1 VELLIPTAIII
12 AIGQLNRVIEPQKIG
27 KQIPSC
33 NFDSKPYCVGNAPLA
48 SLYYPDNPKLTLSQ
62 GSNLVWRCGKNIGVN
77 MTTMPG
83 QNNGIPKEVFDPSI
97 SDCQSMKIAIAPIA
111 ASNEQASLA
120 AFELVTLGNKL
131 IPGASK
137 YTTFVKFDSADAF
150 TETILSKGYSID
162 PALNIYSAAV
172 IINSVAPNWDYTVR
186 FNKTIYQFGNT
197 RTNAVPTNEVPW
209 DETQREGSFYMGTYV
224 QMGYFALTDFVN
236 SFIASKTCWESGKC
250 PLLGK
255 GGSATTGYVT
265 LQTIGGVP
273 FPNPESQT
281 NGFWGAIGFV
291 FALLMIISLLYP
303 LSNVIKSLV
312 QEKESKLRE
321 GMLMMAM
328 REDALWFSWV
338 FNFFCLFLPLSII
351 LTIVGKGLFV
361 YSQPVFIWFYFFLF
375 FMSSTSYCIC
385 MSMFFSKS
393 RTAAIVGTLI
403 FFMGFFVYVGIQS
416 GSGASR
422 GSIMAACLHPATAFT
437 YGTLAFAE
445 YEDAQIGITQFTWN
459 TSQNQPITFQDCL
472 TMMFIDTF
480 YLAFIGWYVGNIW
493 PSEFG
498 THKPWYFI
506 FIPSYWYNSLLSLAC
521 CCIPNSYRRV
531 RINRPQDSESL
542 TEDSVEEV
550 TENLQQQITRN
561 ECVDIRNLQK
571 SFATTNGIKKAVDG
585 LNLKMFSGQITALLG
600 HNGAGKT
607 TLIAMLTGLIPADA
621 GNAIIEGLSIV
632 DEMEEVRK
640 NLGVCPQHD
649 ILFPQLTV
657 EEHLMMFSAFKGT
670 PRSQQKDEVERMI
683 QAVGLTEK
691 RKVYSRFLSGGQ
703 KRKLSVG
710 IAFIGGSRVVFL
722 DEPTSGMDPYSRR
735 FTWNI
740 IRQHK
745 EGRVVVLTT
754 HFMDEA
760 GR

>member
-1 VELLIPTAIII
+1 MEILIPTIIII
-12 AIGQLNRVIEPQKIG
+12 AIGQLNKVILPHTINESIPQVATSYVSTFSNQYFPDSP
-27 KQIPSC
+27 KQVLKES
-33 NFDSKPYCVGNAPLA
+33 
-48 SLYYPDNPKLTLSQ
+48 
-62 GSNLVWRCGKNIGVN
+62 SNLVWRCGKKIGVN
-77 MTTMPG
+77 TTTYY
-83 QNNGIPKEVFDPSI
+83 QNGNPVTKDVFDPSI
-97 SDCQSMKIAIAPIA
+97 SDCQPMKIAFAPHDLTDLQASKA
-111 ASNEQASLA
+111 ASDIVAFGNQFIPYAS
-120 AFELVTLGNKL
+120 TYN
-131 IPGASK
+131 
-137 YTTFVKFDSADAF
+137 TFVKFDSADAF
-150 TETILSKGYSID
+150 NRTILSSTYSVD
-162 PALNIYSAAV
+162 PAEPIYSAAV
-172 IINSVAPNWDYTVR
+172 IINSAAPNWDYTVR
-186 FNKTIYQFGNT
+186 FNKTIYQFGTT
-197 RTNAVPTNEVPW
+197 RTKAVPTNTVPW
-209 DETQREGSFYMGTYV
+209 DEAEREGVLYVQTYN
-224 QMGYFALTDFVN
+224 QMGYFTLTDFVN
-236 SFIASKTCWESGKC
+236 SFIASETCWSTGKC
-250 PLLGK
+250 PSPSPSGNT
-255 GGSATTGYVT
+255 AAGYISINTMGAVA
-265 LQTIGGVP
+265 
-273 FPNPESQT
+273 FPNPKSQT

-328 REDALWFSWV
+328 REDALWVSWL

-375 FMSSTSYCIC
+375 FMSATSYCVC

-393 RTAAIVGTLI
+393 RTAAIVGTLV
-403 FFMGFFVYVGIQS
+403 FFMGFFIYVGIQS
-416 GSGASR
+416 GGSGVSR
-422 GSIMAACLHPATAFT
+422 GSILAACLHPATAFT

-445 YEDAQIGITQFTWN
+445 YEDAQIGVTQFTWN
-459 TSQNQPITFQDCL
+459 TSQKQPITFQDCL
-472 TMMFIDTF
+472 NMMFIDTF
-480 YLAFIGWYVGNIW
+480 YLGFVAWYVGNIW

-506 FIPSYWYNSLLSLAC
+506 FMPSYWYNALLSFAC

-531 RINRPQDSESL
+531 KINRPQDSEAV
-542 TEDSVEEV
+542 DDVPVEEV
-550 TENLQQQITRN
+550 TENLQQQIARN

-571 SFATTNGIKKAVDG
+571 SFVTTNGVKKAVDG
-585 LNLKMFSGQITALLG
+585 LNLTMYSGQITALLG

-607 TLIAMLTGLIPADA
+607 TLIAMLTGLVPADA
-621 GNAIIEGLSIV
+621 GNAIIEGYNIM
-632 DEMEEVRK
+632 DDMEEIRK

-670 PRSQQKDEVERMI
+670 PRSQQKHEVERMI

-760 GR
+760 GKYFDI